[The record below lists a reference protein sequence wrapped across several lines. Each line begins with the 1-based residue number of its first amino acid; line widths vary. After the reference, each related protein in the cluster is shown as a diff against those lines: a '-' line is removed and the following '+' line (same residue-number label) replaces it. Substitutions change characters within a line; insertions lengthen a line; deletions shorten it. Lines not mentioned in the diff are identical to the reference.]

1 MDRSAG
7 TESPVEQ
14 ALREAGV
21 PLLRLEHLTGISRST
36 LRRKIK
42 NPHTFTTG
50 ELRDVAA
57 ALNTDA
63 GALFA
68 AITEA
73 AS

>member
-7 TESPVEQ
+7 TTSPVEK
-14 ALREAGV
+14 ARLAAGV

-36 LRRKIK
+36 LRRKIE

-57 ALNTDA
+57 ALSIDA

-68 AITEA
+68 EITEA